1 MGSGG
6 KWGAAGEA
14 FLLTCLSPPAAQP
27 RGKVLG
33 EGVGIGNPA
42 LEDVCRTEE
51 KK

>member
-1 MGSGG
+1 MVGSGG
-6 KWGAAGEA
+6 QQVKL

>member
-6 KWGAAGEA
+6 QQVKP
-14 FLLTCLSPPAAQP
+14 FLVTCLLPPAVQP